1 MPMLSSVQKR
11 SLERALLSYTEE
23 IDRALPY
30 LAARG
35 IDKARA
41 LSEGL
46 GVVVD
51 PIPGHEHLRGRMAI
65 PYLTKEGPVNM
76 NFRCI
81 QGHECKEHGH
91 QKYMMMPG
99 LETNLYHVK
108 SIDPAGDYIGVA
120 EGEIDTISCN
130 ADGVPTV
137 GVPGAKKWQEHWNLI
152 FSDFSTV
159 YVFQDGD
166 KAGREFGK
174 MVESEVS
181 KYSAVVIIPMPSG
194 EDPNSVWVKE
204 GKGSLKGR
212 IRT

>member
-1 MPMLSSVQKR
+1 MLSSVQKR
-11 SLERALLSYTEE
+11 SLERALLSYTEKV
-23 IDRALPY
+23 DLALPY
-30 LAARG
+30 LGERG

-51 PIPGHEHLRGRMAI
+51 PIPGHEHLRGRLAI
-65 PYLTKEGPVNM
+65 PYLTKAGPVNM

-81 QGHECKEHGH
+81 QQHDCKESGH

-99 LETNLYHVK
+99 LQTNLYHVK
-108 SIDPAGDYIGVA
+108 SIDAAGDYIAIA
-120 EGEIDTISCN
+120 EGEVDTMSCN
-130 ADGVPTV
+130 FDGVPTV
-137 GVPGAKKWQEHWNLI
+137 GVPGAKKWEEHWNLI
-152 FSDFSTV
+152 FSDFTTV

-166 KAGREFGK
+166 KAGKEFGDK
-174 MVESEVS
+174 CVSEVG
-181 KYSAVVIIPMPSG
+181 AIRIPMPSG

-204 GKGSLKGR
+204 GPGSLKGR

>member
-1 MPMLSSVQKR
+1 MLSGAQKR
-11 SLERALLSYTEE
+11 SLERALMSYTARV
-23 IDRALPY
+23 DLALPY
-30 LAARG
+30 LAGRG

-65 PYLTKEGPVNM
+65 PYLTKAGPVNM

-81 QGHECKEHGH
+81 QNHECKEFGH

-99 LETNLYHVK
+99 LQTNLYHVK
-108 SIDPAGDYIGVA
+108 SIDAAGDYIALA
-120 EGEIDTISCN
+120 EGEVDTMSCN
-130 ADGVPTV
+130 FDGVPTV
-137 GVPGAKKWQEHWNLI
+137 GVSGSKKWQPWWNEI

-159 YVFQDGD
+159 YVFTDGD
-166 KAGREFGK
+166 KAGREFGD
-174 MVESEVS
+174 MVQSEIPTTTR
-181 KYSAVVIIPMPSG
+181 VVLIPMPDR
-194 EDPNSVWVKE
+194 EDPNSIWVKE
-204 GKGSLKGR
+204 GPGSLKKR